1 MIAHLGPTNSGK
13 THDALRFLVES
24 GRGVYAA
31 PLRMLAQEAHRRLA
45 AELGDEHV
53 GLVTGEE
60 RVNPGAPIVCC
71 TAEMAP
77 ASGETLVLDEVQ
89 WAEDEER
96 GSAWTRLLLGG
107 EYRHIL
113 LLGAVEALPLVRHA
127 FPQVEVRFFE
137 RKAPLDWVGRRGI
150 AGLGPGTV
158 VVAFSRRAVI
168 GLAGE
173 LNQLHP
179 GRVACL
185 YGAMPL
191 ASRREEIDRFVDGR
205 AEVCA
210 ATDVLGHGVNL
221 PCETLLFAET
231 TKFDGKER
239 RDLEPWEIAQIAG
252 RAGRFGFHER
262 GHVGVLTGVPWAD
275 PDPELVR
282 AALVPHVPIED
293 GHLGYRV
300 VDSGRLRPQLSDL
313 NVTRVD
319 ELEPALHAWRHAAL
333 RYWSVDG
340 WLEVES
346 IQPLLARLDAVR
358 DALHHARRTLELADV
373 WKLVQAPVDEDNA
386 SLLGTLAAA
395 VAGDKPQ
402 QTVIGW
408 TLDPRRLDAAGL
420 EEAEAAARE
429 ASILR
434 WFALQYPGVA
444 GVTIERA
451 AALEEAAAARVVR
464 ELRAEIED
472 PTIGRCRVCGA
483 RTAPWAAL
491 CDRCFMARG
500 YRKQALAQHQLG
512 GAEQRHRATVGVGHG
527 RVPEL
532 RRPAAVDER
541 RLAVDRRPRL
551 RAAEEVRL
559 QLDGGEANRPLRQI
573 EDAAVAARRVGEP
586 DDRARVDVAVRRH
599 VLLLELE
606 ARADGSVSGLLEVDS
621 EQAGEADRAHL
632 LQLREC
638 DLHRDRAYTG
648 PSMAKPSG
656 EKLIVDNRRARH
668 EYHLS
673 DRVEAGV
680 VLTGTEV
687 KSLRGGRGDAAAGV
701 RRGARRRG
709 VARRSPRPRVHRG
722 EPRQPRPGPA
732 AQAPPPPEG
741 DRAARF
747 VGRGEGLHA
756 RADAAL
762 LPGRPRQGRARAR
775 ARQGAARQAP
785 RRRCPGRTAGDRAR
799 AEEPAALARLHF
811 P

>member
-1 MIAHLGPTNSGK
+1 MARGRQKRPSRSERHRRRQAPARRPVSELTVRLPERRVEPETVIAHLGPTNSGK
-13 THDALRFLVES
+13 THDALRFLVEH

-45 AELGDEHV
+45 AEVGEEGV

-127 FPQVEVRFFE
+127 FPQVELRFFE
-137 RKAPLDWVGRRGI
+137 RKAPLDWAGRRGI
-150 AGLGPGTV
+150 NGLGPGTV

-179 GRVACL
+179 GAVACL

-282 AALVPHVPIED
+282 AALVPHVPIEN

-358 DALHHARRTLELADV
+358 DALHHAHRTLQLADV

-386 SLLGTLAAA
+386 PLLGTLAAA
-395 VAGDKPQ
+395 LAGDKPQ
-402 QTVIGW
+402 QTVLGW
-408 TLDPRRLDAAGL
+408 ILDPRRLDAAGL
-420 EEAEAAARE
+420 EEAEQAARE

-483 RTAPWAAL
+483 RTAPWATL

-500 YRKQALAQHQLG
+500 YRA
-512 GAEQRHRATVGVGHG
+512 G
-527 RVPEL
+527 R
-532 RRPAAVDER
+532 R
-541 RLAVDRRPRL
+541 
-551 RAAEEVRL
+551 
-559 QLDGGEANRPLRQI
+559 
-573 EDAAVAARRVGEP
+573 
-586 DDRARVDVAVRRH
+586 
-599 VLLLELE
+599 
-606 ARADGSVSGLLEVDS
+606 
-621 EQAGEADRAHL
+621 
-632 LQLREC
+632 
-638 DLHRDRAYTG
+638 
-648 PSMAKPSG
+648 
-656 EKLIVDNRRARH
+656 
-668 EYHLS
+668 
-673 DRVEAGV
+673 
-680 VLTGTEV
+680 
-687 KSLRGGRGDAAAGV
+687 
-701 RRGARRRG
+701 
-709 VARRSPRPRVHRG
+709 
-722 EPRQPRPGPA
+722 
-732 AQAPPPPEG
+732 
-741 DRAARF
+741 
-747 VGRGEGLHA
+747 
-756 RADAAL
+756 
-762 LPGRPRQGRARAR
+762 
-775 ARQGAARQAP
+775 
-785 RRRCPGRTAGDRAR
+785 
-799 AEEPAALARLHF
+799 
-811 P
+811 